1 MRIGKKLFPYPT
13 INNSKNA
20 SCFQNSNFALIYDDV
35 EDDNNLVLKNA
46 HIELDNQTLIELF
59 EQGKIDATVIVE
71 CSSTIFRKSFKIS
84 RIPKDIIVPVMNLR
98 DQVVISCFVYATE
111 DFSYISDDF
120 LEDYQGYT
128 FNIEKYDILAIDDGF
143 TTKIEYDESKD
154 KKVSSIFSIIK
165 DEFISNNVMKIEPT
179 SKKIVIHLPEKQF
192 GCYENMKNNDNYQE
206 IFFSILTI
214 PALIAC
220 LQSIQDQMLY
230 GEVTLDNIH
239 IDYSW
244 FGSIEYAYKN
254 QFNEDLD
261 ENKFKKLNVVELS
274 QQLMNYASVTAISD
288 LFKQEFSK
296 LVRGDNDNE

>member
-179 SKKIVIHLPEKQF
+179 SKKIVIHLPEEQF

>member
-13 INNSKNA
+13 INNSKNT
-20 SCFQNSNFALIYDDV
+20 SCFQNSNFALIYDDA
-35 EDDNNLVLKNA
+35 DDENNLVLKNA
-46 HIELDNQTLIELF
+46 HIELDNQALIELF

-71 CSSTIFRKSFKIS
+71 CSSTIFRKSFNIS
-84 RIPKDIIVPVMNLR
+84 RIPRDIIIPITNLR

-143 TTKIEYDESKD
+143 TTRIEYDESKD

-179 SKKIVIHLPEKQF
+179 VKKIVIHLPEEQF

-214 PALIAC
+214 PALISC
-220 LQSIQDQMLY
+220 LQNIQDQMLY
-230 GEVTLDNIH
+230 NEVTFDDIH
-239 IDYSW
+239 LDYSW

-254 QFNEDLD
+254 LFDEELD
-261 ENKFKKLNVVELS
+261 ENKFKKLNVAELS

-296 LVRGDNDNE
+296 LVRGDNDDE

>member
-35 EDDNNLVLKNA
+35 EDDNNLILKNA

-179 SKKIVIHLPEKQF
+179 SKKIVIHLPEEQF
-192 GCYENMKNNDNYQE
+192 GCYENMKNNANYQE

-244 FGSIEYAYKN
+244 FCSIEYAYKN

-296 LVRGDNDNE
+296 LVRGDNDDE

>member
-20 SCFQNSNFALIYDDV
+20 SCFQNSNFALIYDDA
-35 EDDNNLVLKNA
+35 EEDNNLVLKNA
-46 HIELDNQTLIELF
+46 HIELDNQELIELF

-71 CSSTIFRKSFKIS
+71 CSSTIFRKSFNIS
-84 RIPKDIIVPVMNLR
+84 RIPKDIIIPITNLR

-111 DFSYISDDF
+111 DFSYISEDF

-128 FNIEKYDILAIDDGF
+128 FNIERYDILAIDDGF
-143 TTKIEYDESKD
+143 TTRIEYDESKD

-165 DEFISNNVMKIEPT
+165 DEFISNNIMKIEPT
-179 SKKIVIHLPEKQF
+179 VKKIVIHLPEEEF

-214 PALIAC
+214 PALISC
-220 LQSIQDQMLY
+220 LQNIQDQMLY
-230 GEVTLDNIH
+230 NDVTFDDIH
-239 IDYSW
+239 LDYSW
-244 FGSIEYAYKN
+244 FSSIEYAYKN
-254 QFNEDLD
+254 IFNQDLD
-261 ENKFKKLNVVELS
+261 ENKFKKLNMVELS
-274 QQLMNYASVTAISD
+274 QQLMNFASVTAIRD

-296 LVRGDNDNE
+296 LVRGDNDE

>member
-179 SKKIVIHLPEKQF
+179 SKKIVIHLPEEQF

-244 FGSIEYAYKN
+244 FGSIECAYKN